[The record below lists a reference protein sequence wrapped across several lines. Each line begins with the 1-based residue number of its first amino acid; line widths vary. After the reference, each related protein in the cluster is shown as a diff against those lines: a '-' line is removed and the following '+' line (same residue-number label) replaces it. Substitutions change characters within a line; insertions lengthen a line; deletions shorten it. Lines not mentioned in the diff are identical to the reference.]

1 MEAEAAA
8 PPTPSS
14 APLWRLEERR
24 ARKPASANIF
34 GGVALWQL
42 QKLFQAAGDQDAEQ
56 RAQLVW
62 GQGGEAE
69 LAQALIGLRARG
81 RRRGLKTHRRD
92 GQMGSR
98 WLRAFHHMR
107 IREASPNSRGVGSN
121 EDSSSSGS
129 SVNNHNDDNED
140 EDEAEDSDKETLC
153 PVEPCTQTQAKDVS
167 GATVSLPHSQGSI
180 DTPDELRRAGPGLR
194 RGSDSRPERYLHHII
209 H

>member
-1 MEAEAAA
+1 TL
-8 PPTPSS
+8 TPILGDVVNFS

-81 RRRGLKTHRRD
+81 RRRGLKTH
-92 GQMGSR
+92 
-98 WLRAFHHMR
+98 L
-107 IREASPNSRGVGSN
+107 
-121 EDSSSSGS
+121 
-129 SVNNHNDDNED
+129 
-140 EDEAEDSDKETLC
+140 
-153 PVEPCTQTQAKDVS
+153 
-167 GATVSLPHSQGSI
+167 SLPHSQGSI

>member
-1 MEAEAAA
+1 MHVFFVCSLHKRLLNVMYKCLLPSSFCVAPAPVHLPSEMEAEAAS

-107 IREASPNSRGVGSN
+107 
-121 EDSSSSGS
+121 
-129 SVNNHNDDNED
+129 
-140 EDEAEDSDKETLC
+140 
-153 PVEPCTQTQAKDVS
+153 
-167 GATVSLPHSQGSI
+167 
-180 DTPDELRRAGPGLR
+180 
-194 RGSDSRPERYLHHII
+194 
-209 H
+209 

>member
-8 PPTPSS
+8 PPTP
-14 APLWRLEERR
+14 AALPWRLEERR

-107 IREASPNSRGVGSN
+107 
-121 EDSSSSGS
+121 
-129 SVNNHNDDNED
+129 
-140 EDEAEDSDKETLC
+140 ETLC

-167 GATVSLPHSQGSI
+167 GATVSLPHSQGQS
-180 DTPDELRRAGPGLR
+180 TPESCAGGPGLR